1 MPFHAEAYC
10 GPLGLVR
17 IPEFPAPHFSLALCH
32 LVRESEVSGPG
43 AIGVLRLASDV
54 AQVVFYVSSEALS
67 LVPALSSLT
76 LLRKVLRLTKSSEKA
91 QRKLT
96 AKLLKTSELLIN
108 LKLFENK
115 TKTKTKTP
123 KTYLN
128 FTPAFTS
135 PCPRR
140 SQPCCAL

>member
-1 MPFHAEAYC
+1 MSSRAESYC
-10 GPLGLVR
+10 GPWGLARVL
-17 IPEFPAPHFSLALCH
+17 EFPDLSPRSLPRVH
-32 LVRESEVSGPG
+32 EFDVSGPG

-67 LVPALSSLT
+67 LAPAHSSLT

-108 LKLFENK
+108 LK
-115 TKTKTKTP
+115 TV
-123 KTYLN
+123 
-128 FTPAFTS
+128 
-135 PCPRR
+135 
-140 SQPCCAL
+140 